1 LWKIRNR
8 RWEKKKRKKVCGR
21 LQLPY
26 YFSCQDCF
34 FFFFLTCSHKRGE
47 GRFTLV
53 TSSSWS
59 VVSTRLSYPLYTCKC
74 CLSGHIMAIYIRTI
88 VNIPS
93 HVIIPPLIYF
103 SLMKQRMCLLM
114 VFKSIF
120 CGENKLEKCFFFF
133 IRVKFTF
140 EKLFLM
146 GYTLIRKIAW

>member
-1 LWKIRNR
+1 MG
-8 RWEKKKRKKVCGR
+8 EKKKKKSVRPTPIAILFFMSR
-21 LQLPY
+21 LL
-26 YFSCQDCF
+26 

-120 CGENKLEKCFFFF
+120 CVENKLEKCFFFF
-133 IRVKFTF
+133 YSCEIHIWKVVFNGVYF
-140 EKLFLM
+140 N
-146 GYTLIRKIAW
+146 